1 MFGRPR
7 PEKHANCNRIDPSL
21 SFPIIRA
28 GHWAGLVPGLANLT
42 PMPDIASLLLR
53 KSVGALATKQ
63 ERCGK
68 CDRTPLAGERLH
80 EMDTGRVLCELCL
93 LALPEDKRRAVRSE
107 RVHASE
113 RHLAVAPR
121 AA

>member
-1 MFGRPR
+1 
-7 PEKHANCNRIDPSL
+7 
-21 SFPIIRA
+21 
-28 GHWAGLVPGLANLT
+28 
-42 PMPDIASLLLR
+42 MPDLSSLLLR
-53 KSVGALATKQ
+53 KSVGVLASNR

-68 CDRTPLAGERLH
+68 CDRTPLPGERMH

-93 LALPEDKRRAVRSE
+93 LALPEEKRHAVRSQ

-113 RHLAVAPR
+113 RHLTVAPR